1 MKIVKSFE
9 EIDDIDD
16 KCNKSIMMYCDSNN
30 KINIILKDNVNEELV
45 EPELLFFNNNNDNV
59 SIFLKSENEEV
70 YKGNIEKGEDF
81 EDVINKLKEMEY
93 INVLIIN
100 EDDGCYP
107 ISIAKCREIDE
118 NEIIKYV

>member
-59 SIFLKSENEEV
+59 SIFLKSEND
-70 YKGNIEKGEDF
+70 K
-81 EDVINKLKEMEY
+81 Y
-93 INVLIIN
+93 IILLLW
-100 EDDGCYP
+100 
-107 ISIAKCREIDE
+107 
-118 NEIIKYV
+118 